1 MIVIASFNTKIKM
14 IFLRSVDLM
23 AQLGGEGLSPFHCL
37 IEGDNK
43 LWLINEMKYLFY
55 YVQILHQNE
64 NTTAARIVSDTVAI
78 EQIPNL
84 MRAIGYFP
92 TIKEVFLMYY
102 AMLYFMFICTHA
114 RNIIYRIVIK

>member
-14 IFLRSVDLM
+14 IFPRSVDLM

-37 IEGDNK
+37 VEGDDK

-55 YVQILHQNE
+55 YVQLLQNE
-64 NTTAARIVSDTVAI
+64 NTTAARIISDSVAI

-84 MRAIGYFP
+84 MRATGYFP
-92 TIKEVFLMYY
+92 TIKEVFLMCYV
-102 AMLYFMFICTHA
+102 MFICTHA
-114 RNIIYRIVIK
+114 NNIIYRIVIK